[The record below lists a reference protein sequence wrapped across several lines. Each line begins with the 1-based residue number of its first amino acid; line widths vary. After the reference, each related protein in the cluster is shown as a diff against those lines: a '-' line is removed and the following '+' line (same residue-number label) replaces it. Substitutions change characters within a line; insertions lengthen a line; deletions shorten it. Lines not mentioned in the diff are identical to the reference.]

1 MIITGKADCKWLKP
15 CKDKTGDTWF
25 PFLSIDSDSNKIDFN
40 CFLFN
45 KVAKFQK
52 GGKQSGP
59 DYGGF
64 ESDHNSMKGSK
75 FQCGNNA
82 AKLDSSHESNLRQIQ
97 IKLPHQISSTG

>member
-1 MIITGKADCKWLKP
+1 MDLNEGNVS
-15 CKDKTGDTWF
+15 F
-25 PFLSIDSDSNKIDFN
+25 
-40 CFLFN
+40 
-45 KVAKFQK
+45 AKFQK

-64 ESDHNSMKGSK
+64 GLKFETDHNSMKGSK

-82 AKLDSSHESNLRQIQ
+82 AKLDSSHDFNLRQIQ